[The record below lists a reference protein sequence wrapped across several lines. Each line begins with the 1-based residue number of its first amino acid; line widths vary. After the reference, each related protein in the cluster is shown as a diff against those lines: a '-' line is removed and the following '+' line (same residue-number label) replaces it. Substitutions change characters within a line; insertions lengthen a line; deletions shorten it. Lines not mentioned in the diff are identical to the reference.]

1 MICFIYMRRWD
12 LMDINYENDLT
23 KDTISK
29 LVDIVSNYDV
39 YDFISR
45 VAGLNLIPENQ
56 NKSVLLD
63 ALQQYIIEREKIIYT
78 STAKMSSGKFRN
90 IINELNDT
98 FLSAS
103 IDPCENTFIQ
113 NIMFGGNNYRVFNGI
128 DNTPAYNLQVLIRIL
143 FQT

>member
-1 MICFIYMRRWD
+1 
-12 LMDINYENDLT
+12 MDINYENDLT

-90 IINELNDT
+90 IINENLYTKINKK
-98 FLSAS
+98 
-103 IDPCENTFIQ
+103 PVQCEL
-113 NIMFGGNNYRVFNGI
+113 VF
-128 DNTPAYNLQVLIRIL
+128 
-143 FQT
+143 

>member
-1 MICFIYMRRWD
+1 
-12 LMDINYENDLT
+12 MDINYENDLT

-63 ALQQYIIEREKIIYT
+63 ALQQYIIEREKIIYK

-98 FLSAS
+98 FLSDS

-143 FQT
+143 FQYKNDYPNELMNS